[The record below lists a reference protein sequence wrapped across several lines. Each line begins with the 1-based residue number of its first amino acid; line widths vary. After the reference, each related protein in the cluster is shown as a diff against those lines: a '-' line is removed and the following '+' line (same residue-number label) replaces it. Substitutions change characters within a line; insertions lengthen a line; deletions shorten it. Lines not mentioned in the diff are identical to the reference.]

1 MIVVLFI
8 LTKHILLMSYHF
20 LTTLN
25 HIFLHLLDII
35 EPINMMILQMMV
47 SKIVALFLQTVN
59 APNSFRALILI
70 WEIKNYFSLII

>member
-8 LTKHILLMSYHF
+8 LTKHILLMSCHF

-25 HIFLHLLDII
+25 RIFLHLLDII
-35 EPINMMILQMMV
+35 EPKNMMILQMMV

-59 APNSFRALILI
+59 AHNSFRA
-70 WEIKNYFSLII
+70 